1 LPQRSS
7 LRSDSPSKT
16 PLGLFSSTIALY
28 AAALGIALL
37 IYLPSLR
44 GPFLSDDTIYLTQ
57 NPQVQA
63 VTVENLLEILDPT
76 GDLALRIANYAP
88 LHLLGHMAEWKLF
101 GESTPAYHL
110 VNVALHAL
118 VAVLLIGLL
127 RDSDVPPRW
136 ALLAGA
142 LFLVHPAN
150 VEAVAWISQLKTLL
164 AMALLLVALR
174 VRRRRPVA
182 GAVAFA
188 LALLAK
194 ALAAVALP
202 VALLLEWARGRAGGV
217 EGASGPRWADLWVW
231 GAALAAFAAVEF
243 WALGHAQ
250 IGNAP
255 ISEDG
260 AVRVWTSLAIAARYL
275 VMAATSYGVSAF
287 HQPDPVT
294 SPLNPWVIGAL
305 TTVALLTARALWMLI
320 GRREEAAWWAWA
332 AISFLPVAQ
341 ITPFVYPIADR
352 YLYFILPGLLG
363 GALLAARDLLAP
375 LAGSPRAGRLARAG
389 EVAALCLGIAFAWQS
404 SERAALWT
412 SERLLLADAVRH
424 YPDGPSAHYGKAREA
439 ATWGDPAAAV
449 AHLRRA
455 TARGQHSLEQLFT
468 DPDFA
473 GIRSHP
479 DFERL
484 ARQLARRQI
493 EEIGRAS
500 RLTEPNRIKL
510 AQAHRIA
517 GEPERAVEI
526 LEEILGEG
534 GDFEAAVRALLV
546 QVRAEA
552 ARTRKLEAR

>member
-1 LPQRSS
+1 LPQRPT
-7 LRSDSPSKT
+7 LRSNSPSEA

-44 GPFLSDDTIYLTQ
+44 GPFLSDDIRYLTR

-76 GDLALRIANYAP
+76 GDLSLRIANYAP
-88 LHLLGHMAEWKLF
+88 LHLLAHMAEWTLF
-101 GESTPAYHL
+101 GESMPAYHL

-118 VAVLLIGLL
+118 VVVLLIALL

-182 GAVAFA
+182 GGVAFV

-194 ALAAVALP
+194 AVAAVALP
-202 VALLLEWARGRAGGV
+202 VALLLEWARGRAGGA
-217 EGASGPRWADLWVW
+217 EGSSGPRWRDLVAW

-260 AVRVWTSLAIAARYL
+260 AVRVWNSLAIAARYL

-287 HQPDPVT
+287 HQPGVVT
-294 SPLNPWVIGAL
+294 SPLDPWVVGAL
-305 TTVALLTARALWMLI
+305 AMLALLGARSLWALI

-332 AISFLPVAQ
+332 AISFLPVSQ

-363 GALLAARDLLAP
+363 GALLAGRDLLAP
-375 LAGSPRAGRLARAG
+375 LAGISRAGQLARAG
-389 EVAALCLGIAFAWQS
+389 EVAVLCLGIAFAWQS

-412 SERLLLADAVRH
+412 SERLLLADTIRH
-424 YPDGPSAHYGKAREA
+424 YPDGPSAHYAKAREA
-439 ATWGDPAAAV
+439 AAWGDPAAAV
-449 AHLRRA
+449 AHLRQA
-455 TARGQHSLEQLFT
+455 TARGEHGLEQLFV
-468 DPDFA
+468 DPGLA
-473 GIRSHP
+473 AIRPHP
-479 DFERL
+479 DFRQL
-484 ARQLARRQI
+484 ARQLARQQI
-493 EEIGRAS
+493 EEMGRAS

-510 AQAHRIA
+510 AEAHLIA
-517 GEPERAVEI
+517 GEPERAVEV
-526 LEEILGEG
+526 LEEILAAG

-546 QVRAEA
+546 QARAAA
-552 ARTRKLEAR
+552 AREAR